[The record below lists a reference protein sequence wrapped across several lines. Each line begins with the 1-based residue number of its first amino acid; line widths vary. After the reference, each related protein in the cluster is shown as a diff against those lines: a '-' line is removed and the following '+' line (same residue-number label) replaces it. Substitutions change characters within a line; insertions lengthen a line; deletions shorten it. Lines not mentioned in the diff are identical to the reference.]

1 MGGRD
6 PDATQVTDGPVA
18 ELALSYGRL
27 ITYIAEDLICLAR
40 TDGVLLIG
48 VAGPLVQV
56 GAVDDIA
63 QHVLAPLGHFVG
75 DDVGRD
81 VSLGFVLMVVLLVQP
96 LFVEAKAHHGEKLTP
111 LSSNAGNW
119 MITSEVF
126 LCCKKR
132 TFARTSPLFF
142 SCSPKRITS
151 GKSTR
156 VPAM

>member
-1 MGGRD
+1 MLTKRCASHTKS
-6 PDATQVTDGPVA
+6 P
-18 ELALSYGRL
+18 LSSRCGL

-75 DDVGRD
+75 DDVGWE

-96 LFVEAKAHHGEKLTP
+96 LFVEAKARHGEK
-111 LSSNAGNW
+111 
-119 MITSEVF
+119 
-126 LCCKKR
+126 
-132 TFARTSPLFF
+132 
-142 SCSPKRITS
+142 
-151 GKSTR
+151 
-156 VPAM
+156 